1 MRRLASSLLLLSIA
15 AWAQS
20 WPSSLQITVRH
31 LNLMGATQISPAD
44 RLQISSDIEKRKYT
58 EDSVSEISDRLCYA
72 LQERGFFKASAAT
85 PEVTVVSSNPTEQ
98 IIDVTYQVH
107 EGQRYRLK
115 QITFRNVQ
123 PTKGFVFSEK
133 ELRQAFQINDG
144 EIFDTD
150 KIRVGLEQLRKVYA
164 SKGYVNFT
172 PVPNTEADDR
182 MGTIALRID
191 VDEGLAFRV
200 GDLVLDGI
208 EPVPGAGAKLLESWK
223 QYEGRV
229 YDGGQV
235 LKDFIRENAAY
246 LPSHPTE
253 QKFDIQQDPEHHI
266 LVFRLEL
273 DDPTA
278 EK

>member
-115 QITFRNVQ
+115 QITFTNVQ
-123 PTKGFVFSEK
+123 PAKGFVFSEK

-253 QKFDIQQDPEHHI
+253 QIFDIQQDPEHHI

>member
-1 MRRLASSLLLLSIA
+1 MRRLAFSLLLLSVA

-20 WPSSLQITVRH
+20 RPSSLQITVRH

-144 EIFDTD
+144 EIFEPD

-182 MGTIALRID
+182 MGAIALRID